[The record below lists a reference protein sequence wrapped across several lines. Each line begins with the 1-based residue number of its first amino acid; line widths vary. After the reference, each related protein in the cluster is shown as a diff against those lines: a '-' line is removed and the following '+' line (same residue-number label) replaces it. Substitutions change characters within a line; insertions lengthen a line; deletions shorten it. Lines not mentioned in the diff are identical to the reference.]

1 MVSRKRLKSVM
12 SVLARRYKDKLRET
26 LSHDSR

>member
-1 MVSRKRLKSVM
+1 M

>member
-1 MVSRKRLKSVM
+1 M
-12 SVLARRYKDKLRET
+12 SVLVRRYKDKLRET